1 VRVSLVDVDVVVDVV
16 VDVNVDG
23 DGDGD
28 DLATQLGQHGDHPS
42 EELGS
47 LSLFALIDNAE
58 DVESIDDG
66 GALHGRAPC
75 NRVVAGAIGLGDAPG
90 SLGDVERNRQCS
102 SAKLFGQ
109 RGVAFGQ
116 ILRQLRRACE
126 KLDGASIDV
135 ELLEAEHDVPVGR
148 FRGVVA

>member
-1 VRVSLVDVDVVVDVV
+1 MV

-28 DLATQLGQHGDHPS
+28 GDDLAAQLGQHGDNPS

-58 DVESIDDG
+58 DVKSVDDR

-90 SLGDVERNRQCS
+90 SFRDVEWNRQCS

-109 RGVAFGQ
+109 RRMAFGQ

-148 FRGVVA
+148 FRVAVA